1 MSMGEKK
8 FCVICDRDAEI
19 VKVIPH
25 GDYDEQILSC
35 HHFGRRLNLSQEDRE
50 RETSLH

>member
-1 MSMGEKK
+1 MDNKT
-8 FCVICDRDAEI
+8 FCVSCDKDVKI

-25 GDYDEQILSC
+25 GVYDEEILSC
-35 HHFGRRLNLSQEDRE
+35 QHFAIRLNLSQEEIE